1 MKSQHLYLN
10 DQSVKNNRHFETA
23 YEIIK
28 YSTAQVEAIKA
39 YKKEKGFL
47 KNFNTKLGKNIFSF
61 DLLAISSCPD
71 SDSCFKECYA
81 NQGTFLFPSTKKS
94 NTYNF
99 AIALHDIDYLEAE
112 LKQEIVKKKIKNIRI
127 HSSGDFY
134 SREYFMMWLNIANH
148 FPNVNIFTYSKA
160 PQIDRSIL
168 PKNLNIINSFVKV
181 ADKEVLNFGS
191 YNDMKA
197 LAQHPDVKGLL
208 CPITKGNHFK
218 KLGYSL
224 KDSDPTK
231 SKEYLAKAKKLQP
244 PKFTCSVCKY
254 CITKKKPTFVMH

>member
-10 DQSVKNNRHFETA
+10 DQSVKNNKHFETA

-28 YSTAQVEAIKA
+28 YSTARIEAIKA

-47 KNFNTKLGKNIFSF
+47 KNYNSKLGKYIFSF
-61 DLLAISSCPD
+61 DLLAIVSCPD

-81 NQGTFLFPSTKKS
+81 NKGTFLFPSTKKS

-99 AIALHDIDYLEAE
+99 AIALHDLEYLESE
-112 LKQEIVKKKIKNIRI
+112 LIKEIIKKKIKSIRI

-134 SREYFMMWLNIANH
+134 SREYFEMWINIANH
-148 FPNVNIFTYSKA
+148 FPSINIFTYSKA

-181 ADKEVLNFGS
+181 EDKEVLNFGS
-191 YNDMKA
+191 YDAMRE
-197 LAQHPDVKGLL
+197 LAKSVKGLL
-208 CPITKGNHFK
+208 CPITKGKH
-218 KLGYSL
+218 LDL
-224 KDSDPTK
+224 P
-231 SKEYLAKAKKLQP
+231 KLQP
-244 PKFTCSVCKY
+244 PQFTCSVCKY
-254 CITKKKPTFVMH
+254 CITKTKPTFVQH